1 MRYVVTSTLLYN
13 RLQNIERVIQ
23 PKNTIQILSCFLFDI
38 KGGIMTV
45 VATDQDTMLK
55 TNIDLQES
63 NGDCKFALESK
74 QIMSILKEIPEQ
86 PLTLEINPG
95 TLQIDLT
102 YQNGHFSF
110 QGVQGDE
117 YPIPTTPEG
126 VSNDI
131 TLEAASLVKGISTAL
146 IAAANDETRKVMNG
160 VFMDISP
167 EDISIVAS
175 DGHKLIRYRIVCDTH
190 GTTAG
195 FTLPQKPANILKN
208 ILEKAKGTIVIHTYG
223 LSNAM
228 IETEDYVVSCRL
240 IEEKYPNYK
249 SVIPTQN
256 SNVAVIDRA
265 SFVSAMRRVL
275 VVADKTTALVK
286 FVFSDNKVVLTSEN
300 INYSLSA
307 EEQLVCQYEGIP
319 LKIGFKGTDM
329 LELICALQG
338 TDFIIKLADPS
349 RAGLILPG
357 EQSENTDLLML
368 LMPLLINN

>member
-1 MRYVVTSTLLYN
+1 MRYVVTSTLLYS

-38 KGGIMTV
+38 KGNNMMVI
-45 VATDQDTMLK
+45 ATDQDTMLK
-55 TNIDLQES
+55 TNIELQEA

-74 QIMSILKEIPEQ
+74 QIMNILKEIPEQ

-117 YPIPTTPEG
+117 YPIPATPEG
-126 VSNDI
+126 ESNDI

-167 EDISIVAS
+167 EDLSIVAS

-208 ILEKAKGTIVIHTYG
+208 ILEKAKGAIVIRTYG
-223 LSNAM
+223 TRNAM
-228 IETEDYVVSCRL
+228 IETEDYVISCRL
-240 IEEKYPNYK
+240 IEDKYPNYK

-256 SNVAVIDRA
+256 NNVAVIDRA

-286 FVFSDNKVVLTSEN
+286 FVFSNNKVVLTSEN

-307 EEQLVCQYEGIP
+307 EEQLVCQYEGMP

-329 LELICALQG
+329 LELISALQG

>member
-1 MRYVVTSTLLYN
+1 MRYVVTSTLLYS

-38 KGGIMTV
+38 KGNNMMVI
-45 VATDQDTMLK
+45 ATDQDTMLK
-55 TNIDLQES
+55 TNIELQEA

-74 QIMSILKEIPEQ
+74 QIMNILKEIPEQ

-117 YPIPTTPEG
+117 YPIPATPEG
-126 VSNDI
+126 ESNDI

-167 EDISIVAS
+167 EDLSIVAS

-190 GTTAG
+190 GATAG

-208 ILEKAKGTIVIHTYG
+208 ILEKAKGAIVIRTYG
-223 LSNAM
+223 SRNAM
-228 IETEDYVVSCRL
+228 IETEDYVISCRL
-240 IEEKYPNYK
+240 IEDKYPNYK

-256 SNVAVIDRA
+256 NNVAVIDRA

-286 FVFSDNKVVLTSEN
+286 FVFSNNKVVLTSEN

-307 EEQLVCQYEGIP
+307 EEQLVCQYEGMP

-329 LELICALQG
+329 LELISALQG